1 MYNKFI
7 LDMHT
12 HTLASGHAYGTIREM
27 AQAAAEKGL
36 ELLGISEHAPG
47 IPGTVDPFY
56 YCNLSVVPR
65 SLYGVEVIFGSEVNV
80 LAGGHLSLDDEWLDK
95 LDYAIA
101 GIHATCYEDAGRE
114 ANTDNLIACM
124 RHPKIKFVSHPDDD
138 HTPLDYERLVPAAKE
153 NGVALEVNNSS
164 FLKREGVRL
173 NYRENYRRMLA
184 LCKQHHAPIIVDSD
198 AHDPSAVGGFD
209 EARKFLQEQDFPEE
223 LILNV
228 AADRLKIFISWQA

>member
-12 HTLASGHAYGTIREM
+12 HTLASDHAYGTIREM
-27 AQAAAEKGL
+27 AQAAA
-36 ELLGISEHAPG
+36 
-47 IPGTVDPFY
+47 
-56 YCNLSVVPR
+56 
-65 SLYGVEVIFGSEVNV
+65 
-80 LAGGHLSLDDEWLDK
+80 
-95 LDYAIA
+95 
-101 GIHATCYEDAGRE
+101 
-114 ANTDNLIACM
+114 
-124 RHPKIKFVSHPDDD
+124 
-138 HTPLDYERLVPAAKE
+138 E

-184 LCKQHHAPIIVDSD
+184 LCKQHHAPIIVNSD

-228 AADRLKIFISWQA
+228 AADRLKRFISWQA